1 MRAKSLPGAADRIFS
16 RAEALRI
23 LLTRPE
29 PDASETAARLQA
41 GGHEVIVAPLLMI
54 AIAPPPSDPP
64 DPKAIILTSRNG
76 VRALATW
83 PQASGWHDL
92 PVFATGVATARSAR
106 EAGFTDVRTAASDAA
121 GLADHFMAHIDKDVR
136 PILYPAARDRTGALT
151 EGLRAGG
158 YDVRTIEAYSAEM
171 ARTLGAAAMDAVRR
185 KAIEGVLLYSNRT
198 AEAFRAIID
207 RYDLSE
213 HLQMTV
219 LYALSD
225 RVAEPLRGLPGWLR
239 VAPHPDEDSLLA
251 LLPKGRG

>member
-1 MRAKSLPGAADRIFS
+1 
-16 RAEALRI
+16 LRI

-41 GGHEVIVAPLLMI
+41 GGHEVVVAPLLTI

-83 PQASGWHDL
+83 PQAAGWHDL
-92 PVFATGVATARSAR
+92 PVFATGVATARAAR
-106 EAGFTDVRTAASDAA
+106 EAGFSDVRTAASDAA
-121 GLADHFMAHIDKDVR
+121 DLADHFMAHIDKDMR
-136 PILYPAARDRTGALT
+136 PILYPAARARTGALT
-151 EGLRAGG
+151 EGLRANG

-171 ARTLGAAAMDAVRR
+171 ARTLGADAMDAVRR
-185 KAIEGVLLYSNRT
+185 QSIEGVLLYSNRT
-198 AEAFRAIID
+198 AEAFRAIVD
-207 RYDLSE
+207 RYDLAE
-213 HLQMTV
+213 HLRMTV

-239 VAPHPDEDSLLA
+239 VASHPDEDSLLA

>member
-1 MRAKSLPGAADRIFS
+1 LPGAAGRIFS

-29 PDASETAARLQA
+29 PDASETAARLKA
-41 GGHEVIVAPLLMI
+41 GGHEVIVAPLLTI
-54 AIAPPPSDPP
+54 VLAPPPSDLP

-83 PQASGWHDL
+83 PQASGWRDL
-92 PVFATGVATARSAR
+92 PVFVTGVATARTAR
-106 EAGFTDVRTAASDAA
+106 EAGFVNVMTAASDAA
-121 GLADHFMAHIDKDVR
+121 DLAGHFMAHIDKDVR

-151 EGLRAGG
+151 EGLRANG
-158 YDVRTIEAYSAEM
+158 YDVRAVEAYSAEM

-185 KAIEGVLLYSNRT
+185 NAVEGVLLYSNRT
-198 AEAFRAIID
+198 AAAFRAIVD
-207 RYDLSE
+207 RYDLAE
-213 HLQMTV
+213 HLRMTV

-239 VAPHPDEDSLLA
+239 VAPHPDEESLLD
-251 LLPKGRG
+251 LLPKGRR